1 MTQVRGEKLIITI
14 FLYLISMQC
23 AAKHVAF
30 TNPRKIMPPWHPT
43 TSPLPP
49 PQKKTLGIIIIFKSH
64 FGENTILKESI
75 HLMDLGMV
83 LSIFKD
89 YLGKLFVLVIYGAR
103 LKWLYLECV
112 SKDNF
117 IFLSHKNLWLFSFSF
132 WHFYLFIVFKSL

>member
-1 MTQVRGEKLIITI
+1 MCSQTCCIHQPKKNYATLT
-14 FLYLISMQC
+14 SHH
-23 AAKHVAF
+23 K
-30 TNPRKIMPPWHPT
+30 PPT
-43 TSPLPP
+43 P

-103 LKWLYLECV
+103 LK
-112 SKDNF
+112 
-117 IFLSHKNLWLFSFSF
+117 
-132 WHFYLFIVFKSL
+132 